1 MLQSTLLPPL
11 GMLPPFIVDDRDL
24 LINSI
29 ISNAGIVGPPGPQGE
44 PGPAGPHGEP
54 GTPGPQGEP
63 GPTGPQGLQG
73 EPGPAGQQG
82 PQGIQGVQGP
92 QGGPGST
99 NPLTTRLI
107 KTSSILEDEDTYVGV
122 QSSGPI
128 TVTLPPHTEEGN
140 WVIVKLEMS
149 APIGNRKV
157 TVTTSDGSLIDGV
170 NNKTLQQP
178 YECLQ
183 VVYRAAAWHII

>member
-11 GMLPPFIVDDRDL
+11 GMLPAFIVDDRDL

-29 ISNAGIVGPPGPQGE
+29 ISNTGIVGPPGPQGE
-44 PGPAGPHGEP
+44 PGPPGP
-54 GTPGPQGEP
+54 PGPQGEP
-63 GPTGPQGLQG
+63 GNTGPQGLQG
-73 EPGPAGQQG
+73 ESGPAGQQG
-82 PQGIQGVQGP
+82 SQGE
-92 QGGPGST
+92 PGSA
-99 NPLTTRLI
+99 NPLATRLI
-107 KTSSILEDEDTYVGV
+107 KTSSILGDEDTYVGV

-183 VVYRAAAWHII
+183 VVYRAATWHII

>member
-44 PGPAGPHGEP
+44 PGPAGSQGL
-54 GTPGPQGEP
+54 QGEP
-63 GPTGPQGLQG
+63 GPQGLQG
-73 EPGPAGQQG
+73 EPGPQGLQG
-82 PQGIQGVQGP
+82 PQGIQGP
-92 QGGPGST
+92 QGEHGSA
-99 NPLTTRLI
+99 NPLATRLI
-107 KTSSILEDEDTYVGV
+107 KTSSLLEDEDTYVGV